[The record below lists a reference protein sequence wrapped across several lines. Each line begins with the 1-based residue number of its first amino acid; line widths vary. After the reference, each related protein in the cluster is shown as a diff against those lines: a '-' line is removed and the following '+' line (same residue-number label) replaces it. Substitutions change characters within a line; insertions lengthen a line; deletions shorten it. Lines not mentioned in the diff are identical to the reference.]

1 MHSPNTVPTIALSH
15 VLGLGVRLQTHE
27 AVALA
32 REVVAYSRGTPT
44 LENIQL
50 GSDGSVSFISTDG
63 APSVSNVA
71 DLLVRLLPPG
81 TPKVPAPLR
90 YTIARGLEVVEAPPV
105 ESLDEFSTL
114 LQRFEKGAS
123 RDVLKGVLQRVARPS
138 PPIVQPIAAS
148 PLMFR
153 SYGSDADAPEHSL
166 RWWVLV
172 AAVALAASFAL
183 GFAVMDRIVDRRA
196 AITSGVSPLVPGVSA
211 AAVYSCRSA
220 SIGSRADARRAG

>member
-1 MHSPNTVPTIALSH
+1 MLTIALSH
-15 VLGLGVRLQTHE
+15 LLGRGVRLETHE

-32 REVVAYSRGTPT
+32 RELLAHPCGIPT
-44 LENIQL
+44 AENIQL
-50 GSDGSVSFISTDG
+50 GSDGSVSCISSDG
-63 APSVSNVA
+63 MPSVANVA
-71 DLLVRLLPPG
+71 DLLLTLLPAG
-81 TPKVPAPLR
+81 TPNVPAPLR
-90 YTIARGLEVVEAPPV
+90 YAIARGLEAVEAPPFG
-105 ESLDEFSTL
+105 SLSEFSKVL
-114 LQRFEKGAS
+114 ERFEKGAS
-123 RDVLKGVLQRVARPS
+123 RDVLKGVLQRGARSS